1 VRSLLQRP
9 VLESV
14 QSSVRLSFNIEN
26 VDDLFPGFILGDFAV
41 LHGSSAVLFLS
52 SLLGVKAQLPYQ
64 LGGLETNVLFVDGG
78 NTFRLYDVSTIA
90 QIHELDPQKV
100 LEKIFVSRAFTA
112 YQLTSIVF
120 DRLQDIV
127 KKYDSKLIILSDIA
141 RLYLDKDVP
150 KREAKDIFSQLASY
164 LSKFAK
170 ENRVIVIATYPPKP
184 PSKRNMF
191 FKEMICGRANVVASV
206 KPSQHGQQFVLEK
219 HPFFAL
225 GKTEFPSGN
234 LTLMDFVE
242 A

>member
-1 VRSLLQRP
+1 MRSLLQRP

-41 LHGSSAVLFLS
+41 LHGSSAVLSLS

-90 QIHELDPQKV
+90 QIHELDPRKV

-120 DRLQDIV
+120 DRLQDTV

-141 RLYLDKDVP
+141 RFLSLEVR
-150 KREAKDIFSQLASY
+150 KRKPRDCGCN
-164 LSKFAK
+164 LSSTFH
-170 ENRVIVIATYPPKP
+170 
-184 PSKRNMF
+184 
-191 FKEMICGRANVVASV
+191 V
-206 KPSQHGQQFVLEK
+206 KAEHVLQRD
-219 HPFFAL
+219 
-225 GKTEFPSGN
+225 N
-234 LTLMDFVE
+234 LWKS
-242 A
+242 